1 MGNPAVAD
9 LTLLDNPV
17 WNAVTSAHRPLG
29 QVRGLAAR
37 YQDDISPLAGL
48 AEPTAAALADL
59 AALVPSGRGVGVVS
73 PVALDISA
81 TDWPTRDWQVLRARE
96 VDQMVCE
103 TLTPQP
109 TVSLIRLTTDD
120 VPDMVD
126 LAKRTEPG
134 PFLDGTIRMGA
145 YFGLRGDDGR
155 LMAMTGQ
162 RMRLPGLREVSAVCT
177 DPDFRGRGLA
187 LALVGAVAAGIV
199 AEGETPFLHVKTE
212 NEGAKR
218 VYEKLGFRVRR
229 AVHFIVLRRN

>member
-1 MGNPAVAD
+1 MDPTVAD
-9 LTLLDNPV
+9 LSLLDNPV
-17 WNAVTSAHRPLG
+17 WNALTTAHHTLG

-48 AEPTAAALADL
+48 AGPTAAALANL

-73 PVALDISA
+73 PVALDI
-81 TDWPTRDWQVLRARE
+81 PTGAWQVLRARE
-96 VDQMVCE
+96 IDQMVCE
-103 TLTPQP
+103 ALAPQP
-109 TVSLIRLTTDD
+109 ATPAIRLTAAD

-145 YFGLRGDDGR
+145 YFGLRSPDGR

-187 LALVGAVAAGIV
+187 LALVSAVAAGII
-199 AEGETPFLHVKTE
+199 AEGEIPFLHVKTE

-229 AVHFIVLRRN
+229 AVHFIVLRRL

>member
-1 MGNPAVAD
+1 
-9 LTLLDNPV
+9 
-17 WNAVTSAHRPLG
+17 
-29 QVRGLAAR
+29 
-37 YQDDISPLAGL
+37 
-48 AEPTAAALADL
+48 
-59 AALVPSGRGVGVVS
+59 VGVVS
-73 PVALDISA
+73 PAALDIPA
-81 TDWPTRDWQVLRARE
+81 GDWQVLRARE
-96 VDQMVCE
+96 IDQMVYE
-103 TLTPQP
+103 ALAPQP
-109 TVSLIRLTTDD
+109 TAPRPATPLIRLTAAD

-145 YFGLRGDDGR
+145 YYGLRSPDGR

-187 LALVGAVAAGIV
+187 LALVSAVAAGIT
-199 AEGETPFLHVKTE
+199 AESETPFLHVKTE

-229 AVHFIVLRRN
+229 AVHFIVLRRL

>member
-1 MGNPAVAD
+1 MAD
-9 LTLLDNPV
+9 LSLLDNPV
-17 WNAVTSAHRPLG
+17 WNALTTAHRSLG
-29 QVRGLAAR
+29 QVHGLAAR

-48 AEPTAAALADL
+48 GEPSPPALADL
-59 AALVPSGRGVGVVS
+59 AALVPAGRGIGLVS
-73 PVALDISA
+73 PAALDIPA
-81 TDWPTRDWQVLRARE
+81 DDWQVLRARE

-109 TVSLIRLTTDD
+109 AIPLIRLTTDD

-145 YFGLRGDDGR
+145 YFGLRSPDGQ

-187 LALVGAVAAGIV
+187 LALVSAVAAGIV
-199 AEGETPFLHVKTE
+199 AEGDTPFLHVKTE

-229 AVHFIVLRRN
+229 AVHFIVLRRL